1 MFSLGQDGTSDYDGF
16 VFEGNGCLIDGQN
29 FASTAG
35 LFVTGGRSSMTT
47 PARRFLLRNFRVQ
60 NCVDYG
66 VGIGRVL
73 SVLAGSIVGN
83 VLVENFDLYNCGW
96 VRVWGA
102 ERVVVRN
109 GRCRRLPSTSVNG
122 WFVTA
127 QHSLTGN
134 LVCRDVVLEDL
145 IGNSNV
151 TDPGIGGSAGYAALQ
166 IEGSAAT
173 ANTDLTREVFIRRSS
188 LRTNA
193 AAGVGS
199 GGILIDDAFT
209 SAGPGIVESLT
220 LEDCTFDGP
229 VGSRYV
235 GNISEGYVLYD
246 HCEFAGSAA
255 LPLTTFLAGS
265 QANRPLVVRRPY
277 SAVTYPNQNFG
288 ITVQASPFTFTNTH
302 RYVMVVMVSGGTS
315 VTIDFI
321 PRGGMAVA
329 TGEAAGAFNLS
340 SGDALRVSYTGTPA
354 PSMTAAP
361 LL

>member
-1 MFSLGQDGTSDYDGF
+1 MAAPSYQSIATFDYVVSPHSDDFPGFGVVGMFSLGQDGTSDYDGF

-246 HCEFAGSAA
+246 HCES
-255 LPLTTFLAGS
+255 
-265 QANRPLVVRRPY
+265 
-277 SAVTYPNQNFG
+277 
-288 ITVQASPFTFTNTH
+288 
-302 RYVMVVMVSGGTS
+302 
-315 VTIDFI
+315 
-321 PRGGMAVA
+321 
-329 TGEAAGAFNLS
+329 
-340 SGDALRVSYTGTPA
+340 
-354 PSMTAAP
+354 
-361 LL
+361 